1 MTQTFQNGVPI
12 SLESTQNE
20 LAFPTGAITP
30 FAGTATP
37 TGTVNS
43 VSAWLICNGASYGT
57 ATYPTLFNAIGY
69 TYGGSGTAFK
79 VPDLRGRMPM
89 GAGTG
94 TGLNASGT
102 AAPTGTAQTAR
113 TVGAW
118 GGEETHLLTSA
129 EIPAHSHPVSDP
141 GHFHGAP
148 GGDNFYT
155 GVSSGGDVLNGGGS
169 SYRFN
174 FGANFANTGS
184 KVTGLTVSNN
194 TGGGGRSSVVPP
206 FIVINYI
213 IKT

>member
-57 ATYPTLFNAIGY
+57 AAYPTLFNAIGY
-69 TYGGSGTAFK
+69 TYGGSGTAFN
-79 VPDLRGRMPM
+79 VPDLRGRVPM

-102 AAPTGTAQTAR
+102 AAPTGTALTAR
-113 TVGAW
+113 AAGQW
-118 GGEETHLLTSA
+118 GGEETHLLSSA

-141 GHFHGAP
+141 THNHGAIATAGA
-148 GGDNFYT
+148 GGGNAVAT
-155 GVSSGGDVLNGGGS
+155 WTVGGASGGNAA
-169 SYRFN
+169 N
-174 FGANFANTGS
+174 FGYTSYSA
-184 KVTGLTVSNN
+184 TGLTVSNN
-194 TGGGGRSSVVPP
+194 TGGGGRHAVVPP

>member
-69 TYGGSGTAFK
+69 TYGGSGTAFN
-79 VPDLRGRMPM
+79 VPDLRGRIPM
-89 GAGTG
+89 GSGTG
-94 TGLNASGT
+94 AGQGSAVGPGT
-102 AAPTGTAQTAR
+102 APTGTALTAR
-113 TVGAW
+113 SVGAY
-118 GGEETHLLTSA
+118 GGDERLHAHTHTASQVS
-129 EIPAHSHPVSDP
+129 HSHNVTDP
-141 GHFHGAP
+141 GFTPSVNNISVGA
-148 GGDNFYT
+148 GGIGYY
-155 GVSSGGDVLNGGGS
+155 GRS
-169 SYRFN
+169 
-174 FGANFANTGS
+174 FGAQALFTDSQQPA
-184 KVTGLTVSNN
+184 VTVSNN
-194 TGGGGRSSVVPP
+194 TQGGVSQNMPP

>member
-69 TYGGSGTAFK
+69 TYGGSGTAFN

-102 AAPTGTAQTAR
+102 GAPTGTAQTAR
-113 TVGAW
+113 TAGAW
-118 GGEETHLLTSA
+118 GGEETHLLTGAESGIPSHQHTFDRGEWSTSA
-129 EIPAHSHPVSDP
+129 AA
-141 GHFHGAP
+141 GAQV
-148 GGDNFYT
+148 GGWGATKYT
-155 GVSSGGDVLNGGGS
+155 TQNTSTIGPTNASS
-169 SYRFN
+169 RH
-174 FGANFANTGS
+174 A
-184 KVTGLTVSNN
+184 
-194 TGGGGRSSVVPP
+194 VVPP

>member
-69 TYGGSGTAFK
+69 TYGGSGTAFN

-102 AAPTGTAQTAR
+102 ASPTGTAQTAR

-118 GGEETHLLTSA
+118 GGEETHLLTTA
-129 EIPAHSHPVSDP
+129 ETPAHTHTFS
-141 GHFHGAP
+141 G
-148 GGDNFYT
+148 NT
-155 GVSSGGDVLNGGGS
+155 GTELGYPNYGVAYIINGRDRSIASSGAGWGLWSTPDGYSHYHSFSG
-169 SYRFN
+169 
-174 FGANFANTGS
+174 NTGS
-184 KVTGLTVSNN
+184 IGSGN
-194 TGGGGRSSVVPP
+194 RSSVVPP